1 MKIHFCTLKNA
12 KFFNYFS
19 RLQTHVLFMVFFAC
33 SMASTTA
40 MAQTTQPMAQTTQP
54 TEQPV
59 RTSAE
64 KIMVYNREIA
74 TFRSPLLGGSPST
87 RARIAEQR
95 INDQLKRSGSPVV
108 TSSTNPLGSII
119 QMDGSLAFVITPNDV
134 DKLNGETLD
143 SATKKAITNLQ
154 QVINASKES
163 RDSKRILNG
172 LGITGIATLLM
183 LALFWLLN
191 RAKRFADK
199 KLLALTHKKKITL
212 FGADVFSRGRIIRVF
227 SNITR
232 SVYWVIAFLLSY
244 EWLSIS
250 LGQFPYTRPWS
261 EQLNQFLFDLF
272 LKLSSEI
279 IKYIPNLVTAIAI
292 FLLARFINSIFKS
305 FFERIQR
312 GETVYQF
319 LDPELAVPT
328 RKIANVA
335 VWIFA
340 LVMAYPYLPGS
351 GSDAFKGISVLV
363 GLMISLGAT
372 NIIGQGASGMI
383 ITFSR
388 TFKVGEYV
396 RIGDNEGTVTE
407 LGMFTTRLRTGMG
420 EEISLSNSL
429 VFGAVTRNY
438 SRAVPGSGYILD
450 TVVTIGYDTPWR
462 QVEAML
468 LEAANSTDG
477 ISKENEYKPKVFQTS
492 LSDFYPEYRLV
503 CYASPEN
510 PLPRAVA
517 LSTLHANIQDVFN
530 QYGVQIMSPHYVMDP
545 NAEKVVTTERKY
557 LAPAKPAE

>member
-1 MKIHFCTLKNA
+1 MKINFFSLKNTKA
-12 KFFNYFS
+12 FNRFS
-19 RLQTHVLFMVFFAC
+19 RIQHPILLVTFLFCAL
-33 SMASTTA
+33 ASTMA
-40 MAQTTQPMAQTTQP
+40 YAQTTEAVVQSND
-54 TEQPV
+54 TE
-59 RTSAE
+59 TEA
-64 KIMVYNREIA
+64 ITIYNREI
-74 TFRSPLLGGSPST
+74 TTLRSPLLGGSPST

-95 INDQLKRSGSPVV
+95 INDQLKKSGSPVV
-108 TSSTNPLGSII
+108 TSLTNPLGSII
-119 QMDGSLAFVITPNDV
+119 QIDGSLGFVITPNDV
-134 DKLNGETLD
+134 DKLNGETLE
-143 SATKKAITNLQ
+143 SATKKAIANLQ
-154 QVINASKES
+154 QVIVASKES

-172 LGITGIATLLM
+172 LAITGIATLLM

-191 RAKRFADK
+191 RAKRFVDK

-212 FGADVFSRGRIIRVF
+212 FGAEVFSRDRIIRVF
-227 SNITR
+227 KNITR

-244 EWLSIS
+244 EWLIVSFD
-250 LGQFPYTRPWS
+250 QFPYTRPWG
-261 EQLNQFLFDLF
+261 EKLNEFLVNLF
-272 LKLSSEI
+272 LKI
-279 IKYIPNLVTAIAI
+279 INEVILYAPNFVTAIAI
-292 FLLARFINSIFKS
+292 FLIARFITGMFKG
-305 FFERIQR
+305 FFDRIQN

-328 RKIANVA
+328 RKIVNVG

-429 VFGAVTRNY
+429 VFGAVTKNY

-468 LEAANSTDG
+468 LEAANNTDG

-503 CYASPEN
+503 CYASPDK
-510 PLPRAVA
+510 PLPRAVV

-545 NAEKVVTTERKY
+545 NAEKIVSADKKY
-557 LAPAKPAE
+557 LAPAIKPD